1 MLSNPIP
8 IPGGRPA
15 ADNKALHE
23 GHEDALSARGFCL
36 RGPLSQ
42 FLVSF
47 VELLASPKGWTKP
60 GKQIPYWLPVGA
72 ALALA
77 MLGCGGGS
85 KATGD
90 QVNTANQ
97 VMTVSPATAT
107 LAPGQTAQFTAT
119 IPWGGSATW
128 AVLPAA
134 GGTFSGNGL
143 FTASSAQGQYR
154 IVAMWN
160 NDVRYTATATATIL
174 PPAPPADSTPDI
186 VSASGAQQTGSTGQS
201 KNSVVVGEAV
211 PAKTATDASGTLVLR
226 HGFRP
231 AGH

>member
-1 MLSNPIP
+1 M
-8 IPGGRPA
+8 
-15 ADNKALHE
+15 
-23 GHEDALSARGFCL
+23 
-36 RGPLSQ
+36 
-42 FLVSF
+42 SF
-47 VELLASPKGWTKP
+47 VALLESPKGWTKP
-60 GKQIPYWLPVGA
+60 GKQIPYWRPVGA

-90 QVNTANQ
+90 QVNTSNQ

-107 LAPGQTAQFTAT
+107 LAPGQTTQFTAT

-128 AVLPAA
+128 AVLPAT

-143 FTASSAQGQYR
+143 FTASATQGTYR
-154 IVAMWN
+154 IVAMWST
-160 NDVRYTATATATIL
+160 DVRYTATATATVL
-174 PPAPPADSTPDI
+174 PQAPPAESSPDL
-186 VSASGAQQTGSTGQS
+186 VSASGAQQTGSPGQS

-211 PAKTATDASGTLVLR
+211 PARTATDASGTLQLR

>member
-1 MLSNPIP
+1 M
-8 IPGGRPA
+8 
-15 ADNKALHE
+15 AL
-23 GHEDALSARGFCL
+23 
-36 RGPLSQ
+36 
-42 FLVSF
+42 
-47 VELLASPKGWTKP
+47 VELFESPKGWTKP
-60 GKQIPYWLPVGA
+60 GKQVPYWLPVGA
-72 ALALA
+72 ALLLTLA
-77 MLGCGGGS
+77 CGGGS

>member
-1 MLSNPIP
+1 MQPDPPRASPLAGRRR
-8 IPGGRPA
+8 PGA
-15 ADNKALHE
+15 AGPE
-23 GHEDALSARGFCL
+23 ALSARGFCL

-42 FLVSF
+42 FFVAL
-47 VELLASPKGWTKP
+47 VELFESPKGWTKP
-60 GKQIPYWLPVGA
+60 GKQVPYWLPVGA
-72 ALALA
+72 ALLLTLA
-77 MLGCGGGS
+77 CGGGS

-97 VMTVSPATAT
+97 VMTVSPAVASV
-107 LAPGQTAQFTAT
+107 APGQTLQFTAT
-119 IPWGGSATW
+119 IPWGGTATW

-160 NDVRYTATATATIL
+160 SDVRYTASATATIL
-174 PPAPPADSTPDI
+174 PPPPPAESTPDL
-186 VSASGAQQTGSTGQS
+186 VYASGVQS
-201 KNSVVVGEAV
+201 SGGTVPTRNTAVVGETV
-211 PAKTATDASGTLVLR
+211 PATRAADGSGTLQLR

-231 AGH
+231 STK